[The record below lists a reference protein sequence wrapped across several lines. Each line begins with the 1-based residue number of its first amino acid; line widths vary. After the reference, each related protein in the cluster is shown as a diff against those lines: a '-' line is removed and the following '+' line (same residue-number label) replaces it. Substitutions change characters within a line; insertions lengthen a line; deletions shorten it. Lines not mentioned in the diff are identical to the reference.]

1 MESQFNVTVTFDN
14 VDGVLAKMHVT
25 GENPSANRDVLRY
38 TLNTLTYYDKSKKF
52 TWAAKH
58 GYDDCL
64 VKFFDGRARTLP
76 IGLIPRLSH
85 YLKDAY
91 KDQVSVKITRSIR
104 EMFTPPFGPISSEV
118 VRSFERTLNMYDQGK
133 YLEKVAE
140 NLEVQKSDFR
150 LKMFDHQERIVLEAL
165 NRRRVSIL
173 ACTSSGKSMSMMVIA
188 RYLMER
194 EHKKILIIVPNA
206 ALVKQLYRNFEMDY
220 GWEEAK
226 DYCTQIYSGSS
237 DKLSKKKIAEL
248 KKLSIGEEMTLK
260 QITISTWQSLRLK
273 DDSFFK
279 VFSAVLVDEAHSA
292 KGEELRNILA
302 KCIYA
307 NNFKVG
313 FSGTL
318 PDAELANENVSNHI
332 DAGYIEGGL
341 GPKLDVIHL
350 KDLIRMG
357 ILTPLEIKA
366 IFIPYPMKLR
376 PAICSDKT
384 KYEDERAI
392 VTENSS
398 RKDVIGMLF
407 DGGRINLEQNTVILF
422 NFKDH
427 LHEFYELMKEKHPE
441 YKYLVVEGDVAIDDR
456 DDISLEMEKSTGH
469 ILIATYGC
477 MKQGVNIKLLH
488 NLVLAEPMKSA
499 YTIVQSLGRIV
510 RKHPDKKLATT
521 YDIVDDATYYTNPR
535 NGGPGTRQYNYMMR
549 HYYER
554 VKYYAAE
561 DLPIEEIHLD
571 GIYEA
576 AVTPDDIKK
585 RRERA
590 AEQAAKQ
597 AAKHPQRFTMSNGG
611 FGNRT
616 MFTR

>member
-1 MESQFNVTVTFDN
+1 MDGQFGVTVTFDN
-14 VDGVLAKMHVT
+14 VDGVYAKMHVT
-25 GENPSANRDVLRY
+25 GENQNANRDILRY
-38 TLNTLTYYDKSKKF
+38 TLNTLTYYDKSKKY
-52 TWAAKH
+52 TWAAKN

-64 VKFFDGRARTLP
+64 VKFFDGRSRTLP

-91 KDQVSVKITRSIR
+91 KEQVSVKITRAIR
-104 EMFTPPFGPISSEV
+104 EMFTPPFGPISVDV
-118 VRSFERTLNMYDQGK
+118 VRSFERTLNMYDRGK

-140 NLEVQKSDFR
+140 NPAVGKGDFA
-150 LKMFDHQERIVLEAL
+150 LKMFEHQERIVLEAL

-188 RYLMER
+188 RYLLER

-206 ALVKQLYRNFEMDY
+206 ALVKQLFRNFEEDY
-220 GWEEAK
+220 GWEDAK
-226 DYCTQIYSGSS
+226 DFCTQIYSGST
-237 DKLSKKKIAEL
+237 DKLPKKKIEEL
-248 KKLSIGEEMTLK
+248 RKLSIGEEATLK

-279 VFSAVLVDEAHSA
+279 VFTAVLVDEAHSA
-292 KGEELRNILA
+292 KGEELRTILS
-302 KCIYA
+302 KCVFA

-318 PDAELANENVSNHI
+318 PDAELANENISNHI
-332 DAGYIEGGL
+332 DAGLIEGGL
-341 GPKLDVIHL
+341 GPRLEVVRL
-350 KDLIRMG
+350 KDLIAKG

-366 IFIPYPMKLR
+366 IFIPYPMSLR

-384 KYEDERAI
+384 RYDDERSI

-398 RKDVIGMLF
+398 RKDVIDMLF
-407 DGGRINLEQNTVILF
+407 TGGRINTSQNTVILF

-427 LHEFYELMKEKHPE
+427 LHEFFEMMKVKHPD
-441 YKYLVVEGDVAIDDR
+441 YTYHVVEGDVEIDER
-456 DDISLEMEKSTGH
+456 DDISVAMEKCTGNV
-469 ILIATYGC
+469 LIATYGC

-488 NLVLAEPMKSA
+488 NLIMAEPMKSA

-510 RKHPDKKLATT
+510 RKHPDKKLATA
-521 YDIVDDATYYTNPR
+521 YDLVDDATYFTTPR
-535 NGGPGTRQYNYMMR
+535 GGGPGTRKYNYMVK

-554 VKYYAAE
+554 VKYYANE

-571 GIYEA
+571 GMYEA
-576 AVTPDDIKK
+576 SVTPDDIKK
-585 RRERA
+585 RREKA

-597 AAKHPQRFTMSNGG
+597 AAKHPKRFTMSPGY
-611 FGNRT
+611 GNRT

>member
-1 MESQFNVTVTFDN
+1 MENDFNVTVTFDDA
-14 VDGVLAKMHVT
+14 DGVHAKMHVT
-25 GENPSANRDVLRY
+25 GKNPDENRDVLRY
-38 TLNTLTYYDKSKKF
+38 TLTTLTYYDKSKKY
-52 TWAAKH
+52 TWAGQH

-64 VKFFDGRARTLP
+64 VKFFNGRDRTLP
-76 IGLIPRLSH
+76 IGLIPRLTH

-91 KDQVSVKITRSIR
+91 KGMISVKITRSIR
-104 EMFTPPFGPISSEV
+104 EMFTPPFGPISV
-118 VRSFERTLNMYDQGK
+118 DAVRSFERTLHMYDRGK
-133 YLEKVAE
+133 YLEKSAGDPSVRKE
-140 NLEVQKSDFR
+140 DFS
-150 LKMFDHQERIVLEAL
+150 LKMFEHQERIVLEAL

-194 EHKKILIIVPNA
+194 EHKKVLVIVPNA

-220 GWEEAK
+220 GWEDAK
-226 DYCTQIYSGSS
+226 DFCTQIYSGSA
-237 DKLSKKKIAEL
+237 DKLSKKKIDEL
-248 KKLSIGEEMTLK
+248 KKLSLGEEATLK
-260 QITISTWQSLRLK
+260 QLTISTWQSLRLK

-302 KCIYA
+302 KCVHA

-318 PDAELANENVSNHI
+318 PDAELENENVSNHI
-332 DAGYIEGGL
+332 DAGYIESGL

-350 KDLIRMG
+350 KDLIAKG

-366 IFIPYPMKLR
+366 IFIPYPVSLR
-376 PAICSDKT
+376 PAICSRKT
-384 KYEDERAI
+384 KYDDERAI
-392 VTENSS
+392 VTANSS

-407 DGGRINLEQNTVILF
+407 DGGRITTAQNTVILF
-422 NFKDH
+422 NFKEH
-427 LHEFYELMKEKHPE
+427 LREFHDMMKEKHPE
-441 YKYLVVEGDVAIDDR
+441 YTYLVVEGDVDIDDR
-456 DDISLEMEKSTGH
+456 DDISQAMEKSTGNV
-469 ILIATYGC
+469 LIATYGC

-510 RKHPDKKLATT
+510 RKHPDKKLATA
-521 YDIVDDATYYTNPR
+521 YDLVDDATYYTTPR
-535 NGGPGTRQYNYMMR
+535 NGGPGTRQYNFMFR

-571 GIYEA
+571 GMYEA
-576 AVTPDDIKK
+576 SVTPDDIKK
-585 RRERA
+585 RRDKAAERA
-590 AEQAAKQ
+590 AKAAAKG
-597 AAKHPQRFTMSNGG
+597 QRRFSLSDVPVTRSV
-611 FGNRT
+611 
-616 MFTR
+616 FTR

>member
-1 MESQFNVTVTFDN
+1 MDSQFSVTVTFDN
-14 VDGVLAKMHVT
+14 FDGVLAKMHVT
-25 GENPSANRDVLRY
+25 GDNQNANREVLRY
-38 TLNTLTYYDKSKKF
+38 TLNTLTYYDKSRKY

-64 VKFFDGRARTLP
+64 VKFFDGRNRTLP

-85 YLKDAY
+85 YLKDAF
-91 KDQVSVKITRSIR
+91 KGQVAVKITRAIR
-104 EMFTPPFGPISSEV
+104 EMFTPPFGPITV
-118 VRSFERTLNMYDQGK
+118 DAVRSFESTLHMYDRGK
-133 YLEKVAE
+133 YLEKSAE
-140 NLEVQKSDFR
+140 DPSVRKEDFA
-150 LKMFDHQERIVLEAL
+150 LKMFEHQEKIVTESL

-194 EHKKILIIVPNA
+194 ENRKILVIVPNA
-206 ALVKQLYRNFEMDY
+206 ALVKQLYRNFETDY

-226 DYCTQIYSGSS
+226 DYCTQIYSGSA
-237 DKLSKKKIAEL
+237 DKLSKKKIEEL
-248 KKLSIGEEMTLK
+248 KRLSIGEEATLK

-279 VFSAVLVDEAHSA
+279 VFTAVLVDEAHSA
-292 KGEELRNILA
+292 KGEELRSILS
-302 KCIYA
+302 KCTNA

-332 DAGYIEGGL
+332 DAGLIEGGL
-341 GPKLDVIHL
+341 GPKLDVVRL
-350 KDLIRMG
+350 KELIAKG

-366 IFIPYPMKLR
+366 IFIPYPMSLR
-376 PAICSDKT
+376 PAICADKT
-384 KYEDERAI
+384 RYEDERAI

-398 RKDVIGMLF
+398 RKDVIDMLF
-407 DGGRINLEQNTVILF
+407 TGGRITPEQNTVILF
-422 NFKDH
+422 NYKEH
-427 LHEFYELMKEKHPE
+427 LHEFCDMMKEKHPE
-441 YKYLVVEGDVAIDDR
+441 YTYHVVEGDVEIDDR
-456 DDISLEMEKSTGH
+456 DDISISMEKGPGN

-521 YDIVDDATYYTNPR
+521 YDLVDDAAYFTNPR
-535 NGGPGTRQYNYMMR
+535 GGGPGTRRYNYMMK

-554 VKYYAAE
+554 VKYYANE

-571 GIYEA
+571 GLYEA
-576 AVTPDDIKK
+576 KVTPDDIKK
-585 RRERA
+585 RRDKA
-590 AEQAAKQ
+590 AECASKKQ
-597 AAKHPQRFTMSNGG
+597 AKGQQRPYPGY
-611 FGNRT
+611 GNRT
-616 MFTR
+616 LFTR

>member
-1 MESQFNVTVTFDN
+1 MEQDTRFSVTVTFDD
-14 VDGVLAKMHVT
+14 VDGVLARMHVT
-25 GENPSANRDVLRY
+25 GDNPSANRDVLRY
-38 TLNTLTYYDKSKKF
+38 TLDTLTYYDKSKKY

-91 KDQVSVKITRSIR
+91 RDQVSVKITRAIR
-104 EMFTPPFGPISSEV
+104 EMFTPPFGPISSDA
-118 VRSFERTLNMYDQGK
+118 VRSFERTLNMYDRGK

-140 NLEVQKSDFR
+140 NPEVQKSDFALR
-150 LKMFDHQERIVLEAL
+150 MFDHQERIVLEAL

-194 EHKKILIIVPNA
+194 EHKKVLIIVPNA

-220 GWEEAK
+220 GWEGAK
-226 DYCTQIYSGSS
+226 DFCTQIYGGSA
-237 DKLSKKKIAEL
+237 DKISKKKLEEL
-248 KKLSIGEEMTLK
+248 RKLSIGEEMTLK

-302 KCIYA
+302 KCTSA

-341 GPKLDVIHL
+341 GPKLDVIRL
-350 KDLIRMG
+350 KDLIAKG

-376 PAICSDKT
+376 PAICADKT
-384 KYEDERAI
+384 RYEDERAI

-407 DGGRINLEQNTVILF
+407 DGGRITTAQNTVILF

-427 LHEFYELMKEKHPE
+427 LHEFYEMMKEKHPE

-456 DDISLEMEKSTGH
+456 DDISLEMERGPGH
-469 ILIATYGC
+469 VLIATYGC

-499 YTIVQSLGRIV
+499 YTIVQSLGRVV

-576 AVTPDDIKK
+576 SVTPDDIKK

-590 AEQAAKQ
+590 AKQAEKQ
-597 AAKHPQRFTMSNGG
+597 AARNQSRYGDAYGG
-611 FGNRT
+611 RT
-616 MFTR
+616 LFTR

>member
-1 MESQFNVTVTFDN
+1 MERQSSVTVTFDD
-14 VDGVLAKMHVT
+14 VDGVSAKMHVT

-38 TLNTLTYYDKSKKF
+38 TLNTLTYYDKSRKY

-64 VKFFDGRARTLP
+64 VKFFDGRSRTLP

-91 KDQVSVKITRSIR
+91 KDTVAVKITRAIR
-104 EMFTPPFGPISSEV
+104 EMFTPPFGPV
-118 VRSFERTLNMYDQGK
+118 TADAVRSFERTLHMYDRAK
-133 YLEKVAE
+133 YLKKSAE
-140 NLEVQKSDFR
+140 DPSLRKEDFA

-194 EHKKILIIVPNA
+194 EHRKVLVIVPNA

-226 DYCTQIYSGSS
+226 EHCTLIYGGSP
-237 DKLSKKKIAEL
+237 DKLPKKKIEEL
-248 KKLSIGEEMTLK
+248 KKLSIGEEATLK
-260 QITISTWQSLRLK
+260 QLTISTWQSLRLK

-292 KGEELRNILA
+292 KGEELRAILA
-302 KCIYA
+302 KCTCA

-332 DAGYIEGGL
+332 DAGLIEGGI
-341 GPKLDVIHL
+341 GPKLDVVHL
-350 KDLIRMG
+350 KELIAKG

-366 IFIPYPMKLR
+366 IFIPYPVRLR

-407 DGGRINLEQNTVILF
+407 DGGRINVGQNTVILF
-422 NFKDH
+422 NYKDH
-427 LHEFYELMKEKHPE
+427 LHEFHEMMAEKHPE
-441 YKYLVVEGDVAIDDR
+441 YKYLVVEGDVDIDDR
-456 DDISLEMEKSTGH
+456 DDISLEMETAPGH
-469 ILIATYGC
+469 VLIATYGC

-510 RKHPDKKLATT
+510 RKHPDKQLATA
-521 YDIVDDATYYTNPR
+521 YDIVDDATYYTTPR
-535 NGGPGTRQYNYMMR
+535 NGGPGTRQYNYMMK

-597 AAKHPQRFTMSNGG
+597 AA
-611 FGNRT
+611 NRRPSRKLPEYPVRRAV
-616 MFTR
+616 FTR